1 MMSQALR
8 TSTARLGSGAR
19 ATLELVA
26 AAMAGEGHL
35 EAPEGDG
42 TPRRRPVELA
52 LRRLPA
58 LLAVLLLAAVVLTVI
73 GVLMVLTLAV
83 RLVSSAVS
91 ALGPRQRLV
100 AIH

>member
-1 MMSQALR
+1 MSQALR
-8 TSTARLGSGAR
+8 TSTARLGTGAR

-35 EAPEGDG
+35 ETPEADG
-42 TPRRRPVELA
+42 TPRRRPVELV
-52 LRRLPA
+52 LRRFPA
-58 LLAVLLLAAVVLTVI
+58 LVAVLLLAAVVLTVI

-83 RLVSSAVS
+83 RLASSAVS

>member
-1 MMSQALR
+1 MSQALR

-35 EAPEGDG
+35 DAPGADG
-42 TPRRRPVELA
+42 IRRRPVELA

-58 LLAVLLLAAVVLTVI
+58 LVAVLLLAAVVLTVI

>member
-1 MMSQALR
+1 MSQALR

-35 EAPEGDG
+35 EAPGADG
-42 TPRRRPVELA
+42 TPRRRPVELV

-83 RLVSSAVS
+83 RLVVSAVS

-100 AIH
+100 VIH